1 MNAPRQAGYSSWPH
15 RLALAVLGGT
25 AALVF
30 VGGLVTTYKAG
41 LAVPDWPTTFGYG
54 MFTYPLTRWLYGPW
68 QVFIE
73 HGHRLLGALVG
84 LATIALAA
92 TLQWKDP
99 RPWVRR
105 LGWVALALVIFQGTL
120 GGMRVILRQQTLALV
135 HGCTAPVFFSLVA
148 LLAVA
153 TSRRWHAPVE
163 ATRRRPL
170 APAAILALHRLRCTL
185 ALLAGL
191 VYVQI
196 VLGAVLRHF
205 PEMASWRQFAMTV
218 MFHLTVALL
227 VLGHVVAGCWLLRRL
242 GPLRTWL
249 LGPACLAVAL
259 VLVQLVLGT
268 FTWGFKYAWPEFL
281 GHTAWAQRWLNVAY
295 SGPQVLTTTAHVLT
309 GSLILATSVV
319 WFARACRLYHACCME
334 TADEPSVRK
343 PQAQTQAVLPRPVM
357 SVRCGLLPL
366 ESV

>member
-1 MNAPRQAGYSSWPH
+1 MPKNPSAAGFSPWPH

-84 LATIALAA
+84 LLTIALAVL
-92 TLQWKDP
+92 LQWKDP
-99 RPWVRR
+99 RRWVRR

-120 GGMRVILRQQTLALV
+120 GGMRVVLRQQTLALV

-148 LLAVA
+148 LLAVV
-153 TSRRWHAPVE
+153 TGRRWLQAGEEP
-163 ATRRRPL
+163 AWQNLLPSL
-170 APAAILALHRLRCTL
+170 AVRLGRLLRCVT
-185 ALLAGL
+185 LLAGL

-205 PEMASWRQFAMTV
+205 PETASWRAFV
-218 MFHLTVALL
+218 LVLMFHLTVALL
-227 VLGHVVAGCWLLRRL
+227 VLGHVLAGAWLARGLPPR
-242 GPLRTWL
+242 GWL
-249 LGPACLAVAL
+249 ARPALLAGGL
-259 VLVQLVLGT
+259 LLVQLTLGV
-268 FTWGFKYAWPEFL
+268 FTWGFKYAWPGFL

-319 WFARACRLYHACCME
+319 WLARTVRVHGLVRAGAAVAEPQPVRN
-334 TADEPSVRK
+334 TAALKTTLV
-343 PQAQTQAVLPRPVM
+343 PVALAAGG
-357 SVRCGLLPL
+357 SLLL
-366 ESV
+366 ENP

>member
-1 MNAPRQAGYSSWPH
+1 MPKNQPDAGLSLWPH

-84 LATIALAA
+84 MLTIALAVA
-92 TLQWKDP
+92 LQRKDP
-99 RPWVRR
+99 RRWVRR
-105 LGWVALALVIFQGTL
+105 LGWVALALVIFQGAL
-120 GGMRVILRQQTLALV
+120 GGMRVVLRQQTLALV

-153 TSRRWHAPVE
+153 TGRRWQQAGEDPALQQLSPV
-163 ATRRRPL
+163 L
-170 APAAILALHRLRCTL
+170 ASRLGKLLRCTV
-185 ALLAGL
+185 LLVGL

-205 PEMASWRQFAMTV
+205 PETASWRSFV
-218 MFHLTVALL
+218 LVLMFHLTVALL
-227 VLGHVVAGCWLLRRL
+227 VLAHVLAGAWLARGLSPR
-242 GPLRTWL
+242 GWL
-249 LGPACLAVAL
+249 ARPAWLAGSL
-259 VLVQLVLGT
+259 VLVQLVLGI

-281 GHTAWAQRWLNVAY
+281 SRTAWAQSWLNVAY

-319 WFARACRLYHACCME
+319 WLARCVRVHCLVRTSAAEPE
-334 TADEPSVRK
+334 TQSARETIASKTSLVPAALGAGCS
-343 PQAQTQAVLPRPVM
+343 
-357 SVRCGLLPL
+357 LLL
-366 ESV
+366 ENA

>member
-1 MNAPRQAGYSSWPH
+1 MPEKTPAAGLSPWPH
-15 RLALAVLGGT
+15 RLALAVLAGT

-84 LATIALAA
+84 MLTIALAVA
-92 TLQWKDP
+92 LQWKDP
-99 RPWVRR
+99 RRWVRC
-105 LGWVALALVIFQGTL
+105 LSWVALALVVFQGTL
-120 GGMRVILRQQTLALV
+120 GGMRVVLRQQTLALV

-153 TSRRWHAPVE
+153 TGRRWHQAGQEP
-163 ATRRRPL
+163 ALQQLSPAL
-170 APAAILALHRLRCTL
+170 AVRLGRLLRCTV
-185 ALLAGL
+185 LLAGL

-205 PEMASWRQFAMTV
+205 PETASWRSFV
-218 MFHLTVALL
+218 LVLMFHLTVALL
-227 VLGHVVAGCWLLRRL
+227 VLAHVLAG
-242 GPLRTWL
+242 TWL
-249 LGPACLAVAL
+249 ARGLPPRGWLTRPAWLAGAL
-259 VLVQLVLGT
+259 VLVQLVLGV

-281 GHTAWAQRWLNVAY
+281 GRTAWAQSWLNVAY

-319 WFARACRLYHACCME
+319 WLVRCVWVYDLVRAGASETKTHPVRE
-334 TADEPSVRK
+334 TAALKNTLV
-343 PQAQTQAVLPRPVM
+343 PVAFGAGC
-357 SVRCGLLPL
+357 SLLL
-366 ESV
+366 ENS